1 MGELNL
7 DFGYKGTKTQRHK
20 VKKVISLEGSN
31 VRGGGGYQLIAAFMQ
46 I

>member
-7 DFGYKGTKTQRHK
+7 DFGYEGTKTQRHK

-31 VRGGGGYQLIAAFMQ
+31 AQLGVGCQSIAAFMQ